1 MDDKWM
7 TKTSHYEQKKYCC
20 EKCDYYTNN
29 NNDFNKHNLTSKHLQ
44 DDKWMTKKSQK
55 SQNLFE
61 CR

>member
-1 MDDKWM
+1 MDDK
-7 TKTSHYEQKKYCC
+7 KSQKIVKKYCC

-44 DDKWMTKKSQK
+44 DDKWMTEKSQK

>member
-29 NNDFNKHNLTSKHLQ
+29 KNDFNKHNLTSKHLQ